1 MIRLLF
7 IVPYPE
13 LEQIVKR
20 VLENHPQHRE
30 LSADIEVMRVED
42 TPPRLTKS
50 YDAVIARGYSAR
62 KAAAAYA
69 NVPTIGLSISG
80 YDIIRAVQECKKQLS
95 PGKVALCGFFD
106 QMYEV
111 EEIFHLLGIQGEV
124 FFSVG
129 HEELPKIMDKVLA
142 SGCDAVIGGYSA
154 VTLARQRGLP
164 AMVIHTGEE
173 AVLQALNEAVH
184 TVQQLRREQI
194 TSQMYKTV
202 IYSAKDGICF
212 VDEAGVIRV
221 RNRVIREMNR
231 GVSLM
236 DRPLKA
242 ALPYLYPVF
251 CSVFKTQQPSEGKIL
266 MIPGTKTTV
275 SVQCSP
281 VIATGSISGAVFHL
295 TDITMIQEL
304 EGQIRRKLSGRG
316 LKARYTFDDII
327 HRSEI
332 IRQTVKTAERYA
344 QSDSNVIIIGETG
357 TGKELFAQSIHN
369 ASRRKNGPFVAI
381 NCAALPENLLESELF
396 GHVEGAFTGAS
407 RGGKMGLF
415 EQAHGGTL
423 LLDEITEISPST
435 QSKLL
440 RVLQERQVRRIGDDK
455 VIDVDARIISCTN
468 RSISN
473 LLNQGKFRRD
483 LMYRLDILR
492 LFLPPL
498 RDREGD
504 VELLFCHLL
513 DSFCRQ
519 WGIGMPRIDPEALLL
534 LEQYPFGGNIRELR
548 NIVERVLS
556 LSDGACITRQI
567 MGEALYPR
575 DVEPGPE
582 EEPPA
587 APKPSRPGTDE
598 PERIRRALAECNGSR
613 TEAALLLGID
623 RSTLWRKMRKYG
635 IT

>member
-1 MIRLLF
+1 MIHLLF

-20 VLENHPQHRE
+20 VLDNHPRHQE
-30 LSADIEVMRVED
+30 LSADIKVIRVED
-42 TPPRLTKS
+42 TPPRLAKH

-62 KAAAAYA
+62 KAAAAYT
-69 NVPTIGLSISG
+69 NIPTIDLSISG
-80 YDIIRAVQECKKQLS
+80 YDIIRAVQECREQLR
-95 PGKVALCGFFD
+95 PRKVALCGFFG
-106 QMYEV
+106 QMYET
-111 EEIFHLLGIQGEV
+111 EDIFRLLGLQGEV
-124 FFSVG
+124 FSSAG
-129 HEELPKIMDKVLA
+129 HEELPQVMDRVLA

-164 AMVIHTGEE
+164 AVVIRTGEE
-173 AVLQALNEAVH
+173 TVLHALNEAVR
-184 TVQQLRREQI
+184 TVQQLRHEQVI
-194 TSQMYKTV
+194 SQMYKTV

-212 VDEAGVIRV
+212 VDAQGVIRV
-221 RNRVIREMNR
+221 RNRVIQKMN
-231 GVSLM
+231 GGISLM
-236 DRPLKA
+236 GRPLEQ

-251 CSVFKTQQPSEGKIL
+251 QAVFKTQQASEGKIL

-295 TDITMIQEL
+295 TDVTLIQEL

-332 IRQTVKTAERYA
+332 IRQTIQTAGRYA

-468 RSISN
+468 RSVSQ
-473 LLNQGKFRRD
+473 LLDGGKFRRD

-504 VELLFCHLL
+504 VELLFRHFLGSL
-513 DSFCRQ
+513 CRQ
-519 WGIGMPRIDPEALLL
+519 QGVETPCIDPEALLL
-534 LEQYPFGGNIRELR
+534 LEQYPFAGNIRELR
-548 NIVERVLS
+548 NIVERALS
-556 LSDGACITRQI
+556 LAGGGPVTRGV
-567 MGEALYPR
+567 MEEALYPR

-582 EEPPA
+582 GALPA
-587 APKPSRPGTDE
+587 VPKPSRPGAGE
-598 PERIRRALAECNGSR
+598 AEQIRRALAECRGSR
-613 TEAALLLGID
+613 TGAALLLGID
-623 RSTLWRKMRKYG
+623 RTTLWRKMRKYG
-635 IT
+635 IS